1 MADEFS
7 TETENVKLYHWSK
20 QMDDKKSYFFV
31 SNRNI
36 HEIVHQKAQKAFF
49 KKNKIINDRIL
60 EIDNQL
66 SDIQLSTSK

>member
-1 MADEFS
+1 
-7 TETENVKLYHWSK
+7 
-20 QMDDKKSYFFV
+20 MDDKKSYFFV